1 MTGGRGWRRGRTE
14 LGDEGEVEAELFHEP
29 VDGTAAAL
37 GEDLV
42 EPGVSGRVTGEG
54 QRGIRRRISRA
65 NIS

>member
-42 EPGVSGRVTGEG
+42 EPGVSARVTGEG